1 MLSMHARRTAPVAT
15 SGRVLHWI
23 VVAIVGNIPSCGGR
37 TSLHEQAETLKIA
50 TGGSDQERG
59 NDGTGATEVLVSSA
73 EPSGGGSAASVRVTT
88 SYGSAPTRLDP
99 ASGVGGINGKG
110 GASFTGGTTHH
121 VSAVVLGYS
130 HTCSLI
136 DGAVYCW
143 GRNDEGQLGIG
154 SRTDASRPTR
164 VGLFSGG
171 VTALAAAGNHTCA
184 LLNQHVY
191 CWGQNRLGELG
202 IGTTTSSDVPV
213 AIESLHDVN
222 AVSAGVRAS
231 CAAGAGSAYCWG
243 ALFLETDDRTTSRS
257 LVPIEIVPLPEP
269 ATTLVSGSTH
279 KCMLIAGRGRC

>member
-23 VVAIVGNIPSCGGR
+23 VVAIVGNIPRCGGR

-50 TGGSDQERG
+50 TGGSDQEEG
-59 NDGTGATEVLVSSA
+59 NDGTSATEVSVSSA
-73 EPSGGGSAASVRVTT
+73 APSGGGSASVRVTT
-88 SYGSAPTRLDP
+88 TYGSATSRPDP
-99 ASGVGGINGKG
+99 APGTGGVNGTGGINGKG
-110 GASFTGGTTHH
+110 GAAFTGGTTHH
-121 VSAVVLGYS
+121 VSAVVMGYS

-191 CWGQNRLGELG
+191 CWGQNRFGELG
-202 IGTTTSSDVPV
+202 NGTTTSSDVPV
-213 AIESLHDVN
+213 AIEGLHDVN

-243 ALFLETDDRTTSRS
+243 AFFLETD
-257 LVPIEIVPLPEP
+257 
-269 ATTLVSGSTH
+269 
-279 KCMLIAGRGRC
+279 